1 MLFSNFEFFLFFGLV
16 FFFYWYVLP
25 WAFPEKE
32 RRLRAVHIF
41 LLVASYVFYMS
52 WDWRFG
58 GLILVST
65 YVDYIAGKLIHQS
78 RKRYIRLIALNASL
92 LTNLVFILGFFKYYN
107 FLSSSLNLFM
117 GTYLGFPTSLPI
129 LDIVLPVGVSFY
141 TFQSLSYTIDI
152 HRKVIEPEKSFLKFA
167 LFVSFFPQ
175 LVAGPIVMAKTFLPQ
190 LETNKRLED
199 VPFRKA
205 IRYFLMGY
213 FKKVIL
219 SDNVSP
225 ISDLIYGNP
234 EAYST
239 EAAWLAA
246 FLFWVQVYC
255 DFSGYTDMAYAVA
268 LMLGFELPENFRMP
282 YISRSITEHWRRWH
296 ITLSSWLRDYVY
308 ISMGGSRA
316 GIFRYRFNLWFTMF
330 VGGVW
335 HGANWTF
342 VVWGAIQGG
351 LLLMESLLKDFRER
365 YIHFDYSAFR
375 PYMNVFRWFYT
386 TFLTVTVGTCFRSYS
401 LEKEW
406 ILLQKMFVYS
416 EGILRPYML
425 KTGIPVI
432 LAVFVFHWVGY
443 FIFEKKKEW
452 KISAKWEFALYPFA
466 VILLSLFTPDTEIPF
481 IYFQF

>member
-1 MLFSNFEFFLFFGLV
+1 MLFSNFEFFLFFGVV
-16 FFFYWYVLP
+16 FFLYWYVLP
-25 WAFPEKE
+25 WAFPVEE
-32 RRLRAVHIF
+32 RRLSAIHIF
-41 LLVASYVFYMS
+41 LLIASYVFYMS

-58 GLILVST
+58 GLILIST
-65 YVDYIAGKLIHQS
+65 YVDFLAGRIIHTSDKKLYRI
-78 RKRYIRLIALNASL
+78 LALNTSL
-92 LTNLVFILGFFKYYN
+92 IVNLIFILGFFKYYN
-107 FLSSSLNLFM
+107 FLSSSLNEVMNGFF
-117 GTYLGFPTSLPI
+117 GFPNTLPI
-129 LDIVLPVGVSFY
+129 LDIILPVGVSFY

-152 HRKVIEPEKSFLKFA
+152 YRKVIESEKSFIKFA

-175 LVAGPIVMAKTFLPQ
+175 LVAGPIVTAKTFLPQ
-190 LETNKRLED
+190 LSGTKKLED
-199 VPFRKA
+199 IPFRKA

-225 ISDLIYGNP
+225 ISDLIYSNP
-234 EAYST
+234 GAYST

-255 DFSGYTDMAYAVA
+255 DFSGYTDMAYSVA
-268 LMLGFELPENFRMP
+268 LLLGFELPENFRMP

-296 ITLSSWLRDYVY
+296 ITLSTWLRDYVY

-316 GIFRYRFNLWFTMF
+316 GVFRYRFNLWFTMF

-342 VVWGAIQGG
+342 VVWGSIQGG
-351 LLLMESLLKDFRER
+351 LLLLESFLKEFREK
-365 YIHFDYSAFR
+365 YIHFDYSRFT
-375 PYMNVFRWFYT
+375 PFLNTFRWIYT
-386 TFLTVTVGTCFRSYS
+386 TFLTVTVGTCFRSDS

-406 ILLQKMFVYS
+406 ILLQKMFIYS

-432 LAVFVFHWVGY
+432 LIVFAAHWIGY

-452 KISAKWEFALYPFA
+452 KIPAKIEFALYPL
-466 VILLSLFTPDTEIPF
+466 VILLFSLFTPDHEIPF

>member
-1 MLFSNFEFFLFFGLV
+1 MLFSNFEFFLFFGV
-16 FFFYWYVLP
+16 IFFTYWVVLP
-25 WAFPEKE
+25 WAFPDND
-32 RRLRAVHIF
+32 RRLRAVHLF
-41 LLVASYVFYMS
+41 LLVASYFFYMS

-58 GLILVST
+58 GLILLST
-65 YVDYIAGKLIHQS
+65 YIDFFAGHVLYSHKKQTV
-78 RKRYIRLIALNASL
+78 RLLALYSSL
-92 LTNLVFILGFFKYYN
+92 LANLVFILGFFKYYN
-107 FLSSSLNLFM
+107 FLAGSLNQLM
-117 GTYLGFPTSLPI
+117 QGALGFPSSLPI
-129 LDIVLPVGVSFY
+129 LDIILPVGVSFY

-152 HRKVIEPEKSFLKFA
+152 YRGVIRPETSFLKFA

-190 LETNKRLED
+190 LATNKRMED
-199 VPFRKA
+199 IPFRKA

-225 ISDLIYGNP
+225 ISDLIFSNP
-234 EAYST
+234 QDYST

-255 DFSGYTDMAYAVA
+255 DFSGYTDMAYSVA
-268 LMLGFELPENFRMP
+268 LLLGFELPENFRMP
-282 YISRSITEHWRRWH
+282 YISTSITEHWRRWH
-296 ITLSSWLRDYVY
+296 ITLSKWLRDYVY
-308 ISMGGSRA
+308 ISLGGSRA

-342 VVWGAIQGG
+342 VVWGAIQGT
-351 LLLMESLLKDFRER
+351 LLLVESLLKDLRER
-365 YIHFDYSAFR
+365 YIHFDYSGFR
-375 PYMNVFRWFYT
+375 PVMNVFRWIYT
-386 TFLTVTVGTCFRSYS
+386 TFFTVTVGTCFRADS

-406 ILLQKMFVYS
+406 LLIQKMFVYS

-425 KTGIPVI
+425 KTGLTAIAIVI
-432 LAVFVFHWVGY
+432 ITHWMGY
-443 FIFEKKKEW
+443 FIFEKGKEW
-452 KISAKWEFALYPFA
+452 KISAKWEYATYPIA
-466 VILLSLFTPDTEIPF
+466 IILLSLFTPDREIPF